1 MPKQAASSPCPAGR
15 PWKPTGPASVH
26 SSQDDDFTCSDEAA
40 ATLKVVTNQME
51 YIGKSMTCQSLG
63 CKQHE
68 DLEFYQPL
76 WVDHVDPIFF
86 SAAQIDR
93 IFIWGP
99 PFPVHT
105 VSPRRQGDGPKWGP
119 NGPTKVPYPQCGQ
132 PNNKRPKSGI
142 VLSFRLIKRILVG
155 GWATHPTTL
164 VVPIILTK
172 EIQKKP
178 WWLQPPIIQCANV
191 RKSPSRFCRYALA
204 VPWKSLDLRYF
215 KIFKVTILPEPQSWE
230 PSSHLD
236 ASYQVFLQKYT
247 CPLALP
253 GAPSARYR

>member
-1 MPKQAASSPCPAGR
+1 MK
-15 PWKPTGPASVH
+15 
-26 SSQDDDFTCSDEAA
+26 
-40 ATLKVVTNQME
+40 TLNSTSHYELIMLIR
-51 YIGKSMTCQSLG
+51 Y
-63 CKQHE
+63 
-68 DLEFYQPL
+68 
-76 WVDHVDPIFF
+76 FF

-119 NGPTKVPYPQCGQ
+119 NGPTKVPYSQCGQ

-142 VLSFRLIKRILVG
+142 VLSFSLLKKDPGWWLGHPSNYACRTHHSYKRI
-155 GWATHPTTL
+155 
-164 VVPIILTK
+164 
-172 EIQKKP
+172 QKRP
-178 WWLQPPIIQCANV
+178 WWLQPPIIQCANI
-191 RKSPSRFCRYALA
+191 RKSPSRLCRYALA
-204 VPWKSLDLRYF
+204 VPCKSLDLRYF
-215 KIFKVTILPEPQSWE
+215 KIFKVTILPEPQSWK

>member
-1 MPKQAASSPCPAGR
+1 MK
-15 PWKPTGPASVH
+15 
-26 SSQDDDFTCSDEAA
+26 
-40 ATLKVVTNQME
+40 TLNSTSHYELIMLIRYFV
-51 YIGKSMTCQSLG
+51 
-63 CKQHE
+63 
-68 DLEFYQPL
+68 
-76 WVDHVDPIFF
+76 

-119 NGPTKVPYPQCGQ
+119 NGPTKVPYSQCGQ

-142 VLSFRLIKRILVG
+142 VLSFSLIKRILVG

-172 EIQKKP
+172 EIQKNTKETMMIATTNHP
-178 WWLQPPIIQCANV
+178 MCKHPQITKSSLQV
-191 RKSPSRFCRYALA
+191 RTSSTLEIFGFK
-204 VPWKSLDLRYF
+204 VF
-215 KIFKVTILPEPQSWE
+215 KIFKVTILPEPQSWK